1 MQTLVGMAE
10 GDVLDFNAMTSYGE
24 GDGCGAGFNSAK
36 VYSGQGFIVSVRLT
50 DIRGSRFEECEN
62 PDTGEPER
70 GLFIPLRH
78 SGLFVTPK
86 RAVIANYDMG
96 LAQVA
101 SAKYTH
107 LLRQIVDA
115 DVDEWWRKM
124 GYWHDFD
131 GYAYPKGYR
140 KDKGGKR

>member
-1 MQTLVGMAE
+1 MAA
-10 GDVLDFNAMTSYGE
+10 DDNFDFDAMTSYGD
-24 GDGCGAGFNSAK
+24 GDDGGAFFGSAK

-62 PDTGEPER
+62 PDTGEMER

-78 SGLFVTPK
+78 SGLFVTPR

-115 DVDEWWRKM
+115 DIEEWWRKL

-131 GYAYPKGYR
+131 GFAYPKGYR
-140 KDKGGKR
+140 KGKKH